1 MNKYSLVLQILAIIV
16 ILVLIYFFIKYLISL
31 KKLNRLSYYSIDNNK
46 NDSFIINI
54 VKLFGDFLE
63 VLVVFNGIAKSYDK
77 YLSDDNKINKGIYC
91 ISIKILLGLFLI
103 IINIFGC
110 FLLKDNINGLLI
122 LLSFV
127 IGFVTPDYYFLLYR
141 SRRAKILNRNILGAI
156 IIMNN
161 SYKISG
167 STELA
172 LKDVI
177 SRTDGVVKE
186 EFSRVLN
193 DIKLGLDISDAFL
206 RMYIR
211 TKLKVVLYI
220 SRFLSLTT
228 KFGINIT
235 EAFDN
240 IEKKLLDN
248 ERLNNEL
255 NNIHNINAIS
265 GLLFALLP
273 LIFIFILV
281 VYNRVYLD
289 LFLSNM
295 GVFVVSIL
303 LLLYLLYLIFIRT
316 IMRGGKYD
324 K

>member
-103 IINIFGC
+103 II
-110 FLLKDNINGLLI
+110 
-122 LLSFV
+122 
-127 IGFVTPDYYFLLYR
+127 
-141 SRRAKILNRNILGAI
+141 
-156 IIMNN
+156 MNN

-186 EFSRVLN
+186 EISRVLN

-255 NNIHNINAIS
+255 NNIHNINAVS

-273 LIFIFILV
+273 LVFIFILV

-289 LFLSNM
+289 LFLSNI